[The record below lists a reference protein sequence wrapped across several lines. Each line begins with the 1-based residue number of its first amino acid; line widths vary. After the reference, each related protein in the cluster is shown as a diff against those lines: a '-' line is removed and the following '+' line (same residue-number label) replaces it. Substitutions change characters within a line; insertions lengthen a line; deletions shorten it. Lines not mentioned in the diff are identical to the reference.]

1 MNKNRVAASL
11 ALLAVLALGAGCND
25 DNPTSPTKS
34 TTQQARVRVLHASP
48 DAPNVD
54 VLVDGAVVLNNVPFK
69 GYSAY
74 LSVPAGARNFKVRA
88 TANPS
93 LVVIDVTPTL
103 AANKDYTVI
112 ARNMVS
118 TIEPW
123 LLTDNNASPASGKIK
138 VRLVHSAPGA
148 PTVDIYI
155 TAPGAD
161 ITAATPTLAGVPYA
175 AASDYLEV
183 PAGTY
188 QVRITPAGSKTVAL
202 DSGSLTITAGQIRT
216 AVAVDAVGGGAP
228 FGAVVLPDKN

>member
-1 MNKNRVAASL
+1 MKNRSIAAALTLL
-11 ALLAVLALGAGCND
+11 ALMAFGAGCND
-25 DNPTSPTKS
+25 DDNPTSPPAAQS
-34 TTQQARVRVLHASP
+34 ARVRVLHASP

-54 VLVDGAVVLNNVPFK
+54 VLVDGTVVLNDVPFK
-69 GYSAY
+69 TFSSY

-88 TANPS
+88 TADPS
-93 LVVIDVTPTL
+93 VVVIDVTPTL

-112 ARNMVS
+112 ARNPLS

-123 LLTDNNASPASGKIK
+123 LLTDNNTAPASGKIK
-138 VRLVHSAPGA
+138 VRLVHAAPGA

-161 ITAATPTLAGVPYA
+161 LATATPTLAGVPYGV
-175 AASDYLEV
+175 ASDYLEV

-188 QVRITPAGSKTVAL
+188 QVRVTPENTKTVAI
-202 DSGSLTITAGQIRT
+202 DSGALTLNAGQIRT

-228 FGAVVLPDKN
+228 FGAVVLPDRN

>member
-1 MNKNRVAASL
+1 MNKQGISASL
-11 ALLAVLALGAGCND
+11 ALLALLAFGAGCNND
-25 DNPTSPTKS
+25 DPASPTKS
-34 TTQQARVRVLHASP
+34 ATQQARVRVLHASP

-54 VLVDGAVVLNNVPFK
+54 VLVDGTVVLNNVPFK
-69 GYSAY
+69 GYSNY

-88 TANPS
+88 TTDPS
-93 LVVIDVTPTL
+93 VVVIDVTPTL

-112 ARNMVS
+112 ARNQVA

-123 LLTDNNASPASGKIK
+123 LLTDNNTAPASGKIK
-138 VRLVHSAPGA
+138 VRLVHGAPGA

-161 ITAATPTLAGVPYA
+161 LAMATPTLAGIPYA
-175 AASDYLEV
+175 AASGYLEV

-188 QVRITPAGSKTVAL
+188 QVRITPAGTKTVAL
-202 DSGSLTITAGQIRT
+202 DSGALTITAGQIRT

>member
-1 MNKNRVAASL
+1 MKTRSLTAAMT
-11 ALLAVLALGAGCND
+11 LLAMLALGAGCD
-25 DNPTSPTKS
+25 DDDPTSPPP
-34 TTQQARVRVLHASP
+34 TQQSRVRVLHASP

-69 GYSAY
+69 GYSNY

-88 TANPS
+88 TADPS
-93 LVVIDVTPTL
+93 VVVIDVTPAL

-112 ARNMVS
+112 ARNPLS

-123 LLTDNNASPASGKIK
+123 LLTDNNASPATGNIK
-138 VRLVHSAPGA
+138 VRLVHGAPAA
-148 PTVDIYI
+148 PTVDIYV

-161 ITAATPTLAGVPYA
+161 LATATPTLAGVPYA
-175 AASDYLEV
+175 IASGYLEV

-188 QVRITPAGSKTVAL
+188 QVRVTPENTKTVAI
-202 DSGSLTITAGQIRT
+202 DSGALTLNAGQIRT

-228 FGAVVLPDKN
+228 FGAVVLPDRN